1 MSGIRNGNSAD
12 ARKWTGMMS
21 TFESVKNDLIS
32 VNREISELFTTAQS
46 IPGIS
51 AFPFGNWEKAGQIIE
66 EQLNEDI
73 LRVAVVGAIKSGK
86 STFVN
91 AVLEGDYLKRGAG
104 VVTSIVTR
112 VRKGPALKARLI
124 FKTWKDVNAEMEQ
137 AMVLFPSLEMNPG
150 EDKFDIRRQ
159 KDRDELS
166 QALTSLSGDQ
176 LISHDA
182 RDVNAMVLSTYLKGY
197 DRVVNVLAW
206 DKATTLK
213 FEGND
218 FVKHKAYVG
227 DDSLAVYLRDLELQ
241 IPARQNLD
249 DNIEIADCQGSDSPN
264 PLHLAMI
271 QDYLLKTHLII
282 YLLSSRT
289 GVRQADIKFLS
300 MIRKM
305 GLMENI
311 IFIVNC
317 DFNEHED
324 IEDLKSLL
332 TRIQEEVAV
341 MKPEPEMYAF
351 SALFNLFGTLRTSL
365 SEKDR
370 LRLEYWE
377 GESAMTEFSNRE
389 RKRFEADLDKKLT
402 RDRFTLLV
410 KNHVER
416 LSVMAQGLRDW
427 VTINRDILSK
437 DADDARSIAERIKTE
452 QMQMD
457 QVRAMIKD
465 TLTGASQ
472 TTKREIEKGINSFLD
487 ASFGDVIKDI
497 QAFVR
502 GYSID
507 TRNNAED
514 LDGMGFSA
522 TLYMVFQEFK
532 HAMDIFMT
540 ETINPKL
547 VHFIRQDEK
556 KIDNLLVTV
565 AGTYGAIVNDSFQR
579 YESTLRNL
587 GVDLA
592 GRMSDGDISLNVES
606 LKRTAGLAVPPLVS
620 SLRYTNQIRT
630 EAIVRLGFY
639 NLVKAVKKLFKRTIH
654 DEREGQLAALRDG
667 VRRIKR
673 ETERSLVFHLNDYRE
688 NLKYQYVF
696 KLVDVASENLY
707 DMLVDRFQA
716 FTIDISDMMDLVG
729 KEHHVKEEA
738 AHVLSALDRSIA
750 GLQGRMSE
758 VKKRMTS

>member
-1 MSGIRNGNSAD
+1 
-12 ARKWTGMMS
+12 MMS

>member
-1 MSGIRNGNSAD
+1 
-12 ARKWTGMMS
+12 MS

-32 VNREISELFTTAQS
+32 VNREMSELFTTAQS

-51 AFPFGNWEKAGQIIE
+51 SFPLGNWERAGRTIE
-66 EQLNEDI
+66 EQLGEDI

-112 VRKGPALKARLI
+112 VRKGPVLKARLV
-124 FKTWKDVNAEMEQ
+124 FKTWEEVNAEMEQ
-137 AMVLFPSLEMNPG
+137 AMVLFPSLEVNPRD
-150 EDKFDIRRQ
+150 EKFDIRRQ

-166 QALTSLSGDQ
+166 RALTSLSGDQ
-176 LISHDA
+176 LISQDA
-182 RDVNAMVLSTYLKGY
+182 RDVNAVVLSTYLKGY
-197 DRVVNVLAW
+197 DRVVNALAW
-206 DKATTLK
+206 DKATTLQ
-213 FEGND
+213 FEGD
-218 FVKHKAYVG
+218 AFVKHKDYVG
-227 DDSLAVYLRDLELQ
+227 DDSLAVYLRDMELQ

-324 IEDLKSLL
+324 IEDLKDLL
-332 TRIQEEVAV
+332 SRIREEVAV
-341 MKPEPEMYAF
+341 MKPDPEMYAF

-377 GESAMTEFSNRE
+377 GESAMTEFSNGE
-389 RKRFEADLDKKLT
+389 RKRFETDLDKKLT

-427 VTINRDILSK
+427 VTINGDILSK
-437 DADDARSIAERIKTE
+437 DADDARAIAEKIKME

-465 TLTGASQ
+465 TLTGTSQ
-472 TTKREIEKGINSFLD
+472 TTKREIEKDINSFLD
-487 ASFGDVIKDI
+487 ASFGDVIKEI

-502 GYSID
+502 RYSID

-565 AGTYGAIVNDSFQR
+565 AGTYGTMVKDSFQR
-579 YESTLRNL
+579 YESTLRTL
-587 GVDLA
+587 GVELA
-592 GRMSDGDISLNVES
+592 GRSSDGDISLNVES
-606 LKRTAGLAVPPLVS
+606 LKRAAGLAVPPLVS
-620 SLRYTNQIRT
+620 SLRYTNKIRT

-639 NLVKAVKKLFKRTIH
+639 NFVKAVKKLFKRTIH

-696 KLVDVASENLY
+696 KLVDVAAENLY

-738 AHVLSALDRSIA
+738 AHVLSTLDRSIA
-750 GLQGRMSE
+750 GLQGRMSD
-758 VKKRMTS
+758 VKKRMAS

>member
-1 MSGIRNGNSAD
+1 MDKG
-12 ARKWTGMMS
+12 MS

-32 VNREISELFTTAQS
+32 ISREIPKLFDTAKA

-51 AFPFGNWEKAGQIIE
+51 TYPFESWERAGQTIV

-112 VRKGPALKARLI
+112 VRKGPLLKAHLI
-124 FKTWKDVNAEMEQ
+124 FKTWEEVNSEMEQ
-137 AMVLFPSLEMNPG
+137 AMVLFPSLEINSG
-150 EDKFDIRRQ
+150 ERKFDIRRQ
-159 KDRDELS
+159 KARDDLS
-166 QALTSLSGDQ
+166 RALTSLSSDQ
-176 LISHDA
+176 LISQDT
-182 RDVNAMVLSTYLKGY
+182 RDVNAVLLSSYLKGY
-197 DRVVNVLAW
+197 DRVADVISW
-206 DKATTLK
+206 DSTETLQ
-213 FEGND
+213 FQGDD
-218 FVKHKAYVG
+218 FAKHKDYVG

-311 IFIVNC
+311 FFVVNC

-324 IEDLKSLL
+324 LEDLKTLL
-332 TRIQEEVAV
+332 GRIHEEIGVIR
-341 MKPEPEMYAF
+341 PDPDIFTF
-351 SALFNLFGTLRTSL
+351 STLFDLFRKLKADL
-365 SEKDR
+365 SDKDR

-377 GESAMTEFSNRE
+377 SESELKEFSDAE
-389 RKRFEADLDKKLT
+389 RRRFESDLDKRLT
-402 RDRFTLLV
+402 RDRFALLL

-416 LSVMAQGLRDW
+416 LSVMAHGLRDW
-427 VTINRDILSK
+427 VTINGEILSK
-437 DADDARSIAERIKTE
+437 SADEAHAIADKIKLE
-452 QMQMD
+452 QIQMD
-457 QVRAMIKD
+457 QVQAMIKD
-465 TLTGASQ
+465 TLAGASQ
-472 TTKREIEKGINSFLD
+472 KTKRELEKDINSFLD
-487 ASFGDVIKDI
+487 VPFGDVIKEI
-497 QAFVR
+497 QAYVR

-507 TRNNAED
+507 TRDNVED
-514 LDGMGFSA
+514 IDGMGFSA
-522 TLYMVFQEFK
+522 TLYTVFQEFK
-532 HAMDIFMT
+532 HGLDVFMT

-556 KIDNLLVTV
+556 KINELLANV
-565 AGTYGAIVNDSFQR
+565 AGTYNAMVQDSFQR
-579 YESTLRNL
+579 YESALQNL
-587 GVDLA
+587 GVQLA
-592 GRMSDGDISLNVES
+592 ERIADSSLSFNVES
-606 LKRTAGLAVPPLVS
+606 LKRTAGLTVPPLVS
-620 SLRYTNQIRT
+620 SLKYTRQIRT

-639 NLVKAVKKLFKRTIH
+639 NLAKALKKLFKRQIH
-654 DEREGQLAALRDG
+654 DEKAGEIAALRDG
-667 VRRIKR
+667 VKRIKR
-673 ETERSLVFHLNDYRE
+673 ETERSLIFHLNDYRE

-696 KLVDVASENLY
+696 KLVDVAAANLY
-707 DMLVDRFQA
+707 DMLVDRFRS
-716 FTIDISDMMDLVG
+716 FTIDISDMMDLAG
-729 KEHHVKEEA
+729 KEHEVKEEA
-738 AHVLSALDRSIA
+738 IRALAALDHSITA
-750 GLQGRMSE
+750 LQGRIE
-758 VKKRMTS
+758 DVKKRIYP

>member
-1 MSGIRNGNSAD
+1 
-12 ARKWTGMMS
+12 MS

-32 VNREISELFTTAQS
+32 VNREMSELFKTAQS

-51 AFPFGNWEKAGQIIE
+51 AFPFGSWEKVGRTIE
-66 EQLNEDI
+66 AQLDEDI

-112 VRKGPALKARLI
+112 VRKGRGALKASLT
-124 FKTWKDVNAEMEQ
+124 FKTWEEVNAEMEQ
-137 AMVLFPSLEMNPG
+137 AMVLFPSLEMKPG
-150 EDKFDIRRQ
+150 DERFDIRRQ

-166 QALTSLSGDQ
+166 RSLTSLSGDQ
-176 LISHDA
+176 LISQDT
-182 RDVNAMVLSTYLKGY
+182 RDVNAVILSTYLRGY

-206 DKATTLK
+206 DDSATLN
-213 FEGND
+213 FEGDD
-218 FVKHKAYVG
+218 FVKHKDYVG

-282 YLLSSRT
+282 YVISSRT

-300 MIRKM
+300 MIKKM

-324 IEDLKSLL
+324 VEDLKSLL

-341 MKPEPEMYAF
+341 IKTEPEMYAF
-351 SALFNLFGTLRTSL
+351 SALFNLFGALRTVL
-365 SEKDR
+365 PEKDR

-377 GESAMTEFSNRE
+377 SESAMMEFSNGE
-389 RKRFEADLDKKLT
+389 RNRFESDLDEKLT

-416 LSVMAQGLRDW
+416 LSVVARGLRDW

-437 DADDARSIAERIKTE
+437 NADDARIIAERIKTE

-465 TLTGASQ
+465 TIAGASQ
-472 TTKREIEKGINSFLD
+472 TTKREIEKDINSFLD
-487 ASFGDVIKDI
+487 PTFGVVVKEI
-497 QAFVR
+497 QSFVR

-507 TRNNAED
+507 TRNNTDD

-532 HAMDIFMT
+532 HAIDLLMT

-556 KIDNLLVTV
+556 KIDSLLVTV
-565 AGTYGAIVNDSFQR
+565 AGTYGTMVDDAFQR
-579 YESTLRNL
+579 YESTLRTL
-587 GVDLA
+587 GVELT
-592 GRMSDGDISLNVES
+592 GRTSDSDIVLNVDS

-620 SLRYTNQIRT
+620 TLKYTNQIRT

-639 NLVKAVKKLFKRTIH
+639 NLVKVVKKLFKRTVH
-654 DEREGQLAALRDG
+654 DEKEGELAALRDG
-667 VRRIKR
+667 MRRIKR

-696 KLVDVASENLY
+696 KLVDVAAENLY

-716 FTIDISDMMDLVG
+716 FTIDISDMMDLAG
-729 KEHHVKEEA
+729 KEHEVKEEA
-738 AHVLSALDRSIA
+738 IRVLAALDHSITA
-750 GLQGRMSE
+750 LQDRIGD
-758 VKKRMTS
+758 VKKKIYP

>member
-1 MSGIRNGNSAD
+1 
-12 ARKWTGMMS
+12 MS

-32 VNREISELFTTAQS
+32 VSRKIPKLFDTAKS

-51 AFPFGNWEKAGQIIE
+51 AYPFESWEKVGRTIE

-112 VRKGPALKARLI
+112 VRKGPLLKAHLI
-124 FKTWKDVNAEMEQ
+124 FKTWEDVNSEMEQ
-137 AMVLFPSLEMNPG
+137 AMVLFPSLEMNSG
-150 EDKFDIRRQ
+150 EGTFDIRRQ
-159 KDRDELS
+159 KDRDNLS
-166 QALTSLSGDQ
+166 RALTSLSSDQ
-176 LISHDA
+176 LISQDT
-182 RDVNAMVLSTYLKGY
+182 RDVNAVLLSSYLKGY
-197 DRVVNVLAW
+197 DRVADVIAW
-206 DKATTLK
+206 DTVKTLQLQGDDFAT
-213 FEGND
+213 
-218 FVKHKAYVG
+218 HKDYVG

-282 YLLSSRT
+282 YLLTSRT

-300 MIRKM
+300 MIKKM

-311 IFIVNC
+311 FFVVNC

-324 IEDLKSLL
+324 LEDLKALL
-332 TRIQEEVAV
+332 TRIREELGV
-341 MKPEPEMYAF
+341 MKPDPDIFTF
-351 SALFNLFGTLRTSL
+351 STLFDLFRKLRASL

-370 LRLEYWE
+370 LRLDSWE
-377 GESAMTEFSNRE
+377 SESELKEFSDAE
-389 RKRFEADLDKKLT
+389 HTRFESDLGKKLT
-402 RDRFTLLV
+402 RDRFALLL

-416 LSVMAQGLRDW
+416 LSVMASGLRDW
-427 VTINRDILSK
+427 VTINSDILSK
-437 DADDARSIAERIKTE
+437 SADDAHAIADKIKAE
-452 QMQMD
+452 QLQMD

-465 TLTGASQ
+465 TLAGASEK
-472 TTKREIEKGINSFLD
+472 TKRELEKDINSFLD
-487 ASFGDVIKDI
+487 VPFGEVIKDI

-502 GYSID
+502 GYSVD
-507 TRNNAED
+507 TRNKVED

-522 TLYMVFQEFK
+522 TLYTVFQEFK
-532 HAMDIFMT
+532 HALDVFMT

-547 VHFIRQDEK
+547 VHFIRQGEK
-556 KIDNLLVTV
+556 KINGLLANV
-565 AGTYGAIVNDSFQR
+565 AGTYDAMVQDSFQR

-587 GVDLA
+587 GVQLA
-592 GRMSDGDISLNVES
+592 ERTSGGGLSFNVET
-606 LKRTAGLAVPPLVS
+606 LKRTAGLTVPPLVS
-620 SLRYTNQIRT
+620 SLKYTNQLRT

-639 NLVKAVKKLFKRTIH
+639 NLVKAVKKLFKRQIQN
-654 DEREGQLAALRDG
+654 EKEGEIAALRDG
-667 VRRIKR
+667 VKRIKR

-696 KLVDVASENLY
+696 KLVDVASANLY
-707 DMLVDRFQA
+707 DLLVDRFQA
-716 FTIDISDMMDLVG
+716 FTIDISDMMNLAG
-729 KEHHVKEEA
+729 KEHEVKEEA
-738 AHVLSALDRSIA
+738 LRGLAALDQSITE
-750 GLQGRMSE
+750 LQGRIGD
-758 VKKRMTS
+758 VKKRMSP